1 MHSPAVRT
9 PRGVQPVRILRA
21 TVEALEVTDRG
32 DPLRGGVGQ
41 PIVLEN
47 EFFFGIE
54 HPAAA
59 NEARGKGSILSHH
72 PNAEIAPGGTWKS
85 QRAVFGAAAEAGESF
100 EDAFRKYLVNIT
112 GRTLKFEPIFNDWA
126 AHDELG
132 TLVKPQLT
140 ERLTHEL
147 LDGLQSMK
155 TRYGTQFDY
164 YLLDA
169 FWYDPKGAYVAFKQ
183 PNWPR
188 GYEPA
193 LERVLALGMKPGLW
207 FDLGGGTLDLKNT
220 PGWQRLLNK

>member
-9 PRGVQPVRILRA
+9 PRGVFLALRA
-21 TVEALEVTDRG
+21 RT

-54 HPAAA
+54 HPAEA
-59 NEARGKGSILSHH
+59 NEARGKGIILSHH
-72 PNAEIAPGGTWKS
+72 PDAEIAPGGTWKS

-100 EDAFRKYLVNIT
+100 EDAFRKNLVNIT
-112 GRTLKFEPIFNDWA
+112 GRTPKFEPIFNDWA

-147 LDGLQSMK
+147 LDVLQSMK
-155 TRYGTQFDY
+155 TRYGT
-164 YLLDA
+164 
-169 FWYDPKGAYVAFKQ
+169 
-183 PNWPR
+183 
-188 GYEPA
+188 
-193 LERVLALGMKPGLW
+193 
-207 FDLGGGTLDLKNT
+207 
-220 PGWQRLLNK
+220 